1 MANTLIFI
9 TTAITI
15 TIIDITS
22 IIIIVPFPG
31 IVLRP
36 FYAKA
41 KTLPL
46 AEVTPAQG
54 VKDQWKCHKQ
64 VFIILMIVA

>member
-54 VKDQWKCHKQ
+54 VKDQ
-64 VFIILMIVA
+64 